1 MNSKWSQVDF
11 DTIVGGYEKAGINR
25 DVAIR
30 TYTTRL
36 LGSEPKLVLHGGG
49 NTSVKTVLT
58 DHDGSEVP
66 VLCVKGSGWDMG
78 KIEPAGLPALRL
90 APLKAM
96 VNYERLS
103 DDDMVMLQRRLLLN
117 PAAPNPSV
125 EAILHAILPFKHVD
139 HTHANAIVALTNQP
153 GGEEIIRETFP
164 EMIVV
169 PYVMPGFDLSK
180 ACLEAFSARPDAPGM
195 ILLKHGIF
203 TWSEDPREAYE
214 NMIAAIDRAEKRISR
229 GKPHPFGN
237 ASAVPSPAPSASIS
251 DIAPILRGAIAM
263 AGLREGRPRR
273 FILEHRVNDDILDF
287 CGAPNV
293 ADLVRRGNATPE
305 HVIHIKRYGVALP
318 RPEIGSL
325 DRWTK
330 DVREAVATYAAE
342 YKAYFERNNARVGGI
357 KKMLDPMPR
366 VFYVEG
372 VGIFAAGA
380 TQQSAR
386 ICADV
391 AEATIEVICGAE
403 GIDRFEAL
411 SEEDLFDIEYWSLEQ
426 TKLAKQTEKPL
437 TRQIAVVTGGA
448 GGLGLAIA
456 EQMKSQG
463 AELALIDI
471 DAERVAAEAKRLGGF
486 AVTCDLT
493 DPSATERAIAEIVR
507 HFGGIDILVSNAGAA
522 FQGTLTAV
530 DDPVFRAAFDLNFW
544 SHHYIARA
552 VVKVMQKQGTGGS
565 IVFNVSKQ
573 AVNPGPD
580 FGPYGTSK
588 AALLALMRQY
598 SLEHAGDG
606 ITVNAV
612 NPDRIRTGLM
622 TDDMVEER
630 ARARGVTPDVYMRG
644 NLLKREVTTDDVAEA
659 VLHLVQARASTGAVI
674 TVDGGNVAAMM
685 R

>member
-1 MNSKWSQVDF
+1 M
-11 DTIVGGYEKAGINR
+11 YERAGVNR

-49 NTSVKTVLT
+49 NTSVKTTLI
-58 DHDGSEVP
+58 DHDGSEVS

-78 KIEPAGLPALRL
+78 RIEPAGLPALHL
-90 APLKAM
+90 EPLKAM
-96 VNYERLS
+96 VNYETLS
-103 DDDMVMLQRRLLLN
+103 DDDMVMLQRRLLLD

-153 GGEEIIRETFP
+153 RGEEIIRELFP
-164 EMIVV
+164 EMIIV

-180 ACLEAFSARPDAPGM
+180 ACLQAFSARPDAPGM

-214 NMIAAIDRAEKRISR
+214 NMIAAIDRAEKRIAEGRSR
-229 GKPHPFGN
+229 PFGT
-237 ASAVPSPAPSASIS
+237 ASAARSAKTLASAEE
-251 DIAPILRGAIAM
+251 IAPLLRGAIALP
-263 AGLREGRPRR
+263 GRGEGRPRR
-273 FILEHRVNDDILDF
+273 FILEHRSNDDILDF
-287 CGAPNV
+287 CGAPNI
-293 ADLVRRGNATPE
+293 ADLVRCGNATPE

-318 RPEIGSL
+318 RPEA
-325 DRWTK
+325 DNFEAWTVGVK
-330 DVREAVATYAAE
+330 EAVAAYAAD
-342 YKAYFERNNARVGGI
+342 YTAYFERNNARVGGG

-372 VGIFAAGA
+372 VGLFAAGN
-380 TQQSAR
+380 TQKSAGV
-386 ICADV
+386 CADV
-391 AEATIEVICGAE
+391 AEATIEVIRGAE

-411 SEEDLFDIEYWSLEQ
+411 SEE
-426 TKLAKQTEKPL
+426 
-437 TRQIAVVTGGA
+437 
-448 GGLGLAIA
+448 
-456 EQMKSQG
+456 G

-471 DAERVAAEAKRLGGF
+471 DGERVAAEAKRLGGF
-486 AVTCDLT
+486 ALACDLT
-493 DPSATERAIAEIVR
+493 DPVAADNALAQIAAK
-507 HFGGIDILVSNAGAA
+507 FGGVDILVSNAGAA
-522 FQGTLTAV
+522 FQGALTSV
-530 DDPVFRAAFDLNFW
+530 DDDLFKAAFDLNFW

-552 VVKVMQKQGTGGS
+552 AIKVMQKQGTGGA

-588 AALLALMRQY
+588 AALMALMRQY
-598 SLEHAGDG
+598 SLEHAADG

-622 TDDMVEER
+622 TDEMVDER
-630 ARARGVTPDVYMRG
+630 ARARGVTPEVYMRG
-644 NLLKREVTTDDVAEA
+644 NLLKREVSGEDVAEA

>member
-1 MNSKWSQVDF
+1 MKSKWSEADF
-11 DTIVGGYEKAGINR
+11 ATIVGAYEKAGIGR

-49 NTSVKTVLT
+49 NTSVKTTLV
-58 DHDGSEVP
+58 DHDGSAVE

-78 KIEPAGLPALRL
+78 KIEPAGLPALHL
-90 APLKAM
+90 EPLKAM
-96 VNYERLS
+96 VRYESLS
-103 DDDMVMLQRRLLLN
+103 DDDMVMLQRRLLLD
-117 PAAPNPSV
+117 PASPNPSV

-153 GGEEIIRETFP
+153 RGEEIIRELFP
-164 EMIVV
+164 EMIIV

-180 ACLEAFSARPDAPGM
+180 ACLKAFSARPDAAGM

-203 TWSEDPREAYE
+203 TWSDDPREAYE
-214 NMIAAIDRAEKRISR
+214 NMIAAIDRAEKRIAEGR
-229 GKPHPFGN
+229 PRPFGT
-237 ASAVPSPAPSASIS
+237 ASAGQPGTNLASVS
-251 DIAPILRGAIAM
+251 DIAPILRGAIALP
-263 AGLREGRPRR
+263 GKGEGRPRR
-273 FILEHRVNDDILDF
+273 FVIEHRSNDDILDF

-305 HVIHIKRYGVALP
+305 HVIHIKRYGIALP
-318 RPEIGSL
+318 PPRADDIEG
-325 DRWTK
+325 WVATVK
-330 DVREAVATYAAE
+330 AAVASYAAD
-342 YKAYFERNNARVGGI
+342 YKAYFERNNARVGGG
-357 KKMLDPMPR
+357 KTMLDPMPR
-366 VFYVEG
+366 VFYVD
-372 VGIFAAGA
+372 GIGLFAAAA
-380 TQQSAR
+380 TQKSAR

-391 AEATIEVICGAE
+391 AEATIEVIRGAE

-426 TKLAKQTEKPL
+426 VKLSKQTEKPL
-437 TRQIAVVTGGA
+437 TRQVAAVTGGA

-456 EQMKSQG
+456 ALLKSQG
-463 AELALIDI
+463 AEVALIDI
-471 DAERVAAEAKRLGGF
+471 DGERVAAEAKRLGAF
-486 AVTCDLT
+486 AVACDLT
-493 DPSATERAIAEIVR
+493 DPSAAESALARIAAE
-507 HFGGIDILVSNAGAA
+507 FGGVDILVSNAGAA
-522 FQGTLTAV
+522 FQGALTAV
-530 DDPVFRAAFDLNFW
+530 DDALFKAAFDLNFW

-552 VVKVMQKQGTGGS
+552 AVKVMQRQGTGGS
-565 IVFNVSKQ
+565 LVFNVSKQ

-588 AALLALMRQY
+588 AALMALMRQY
-598 SLEHAGDG
+598 ALEHAGDG

-622 TDDMVEER
+622 TDEMVEER

-644 NLLKREVTTDDVAEA
+644 NLLKREVSSEDVAEA
-659 VLHLVQARASTGAVI
+659 VLHLVQARTSTGAVI

>member
-1 MNSKWSQVDF
+1 MKSNWSDADYAAV
-11 DTIVGGYEKAGINR
+11 VGAYEKAGINR
-25 DVAIR
+25 DIAIR

-49 NTSVKTVLT
+49 NTSVKTTLT
-58 DHDGSEVP
+58 DHDGTPVE

-78 KIEPAGLPALRL
+78 KIEPGGLPALHL
-90 APLKAM
+90 EPLKAM
-96 VNYERLS
+96 VNYETLS
-103 DDDMVMLQRRLLLN
+103 DDDMVMLQRRLLLD
-117 PAAPNPSV
+117 PSSPNPSV

-153 GGEEIIRETFP
+153 NGEVIIRELFP
-164 EMIVV
+164 EMIIV

-180 ACLEAFSARPDAPGM
+180 ACLKAFSERPDAPGM
-195 ILLKHGIF
+195 VLLKHGIF
-203 TWSEDPREAYE
+203 TWSEDPRTAYE
-214 NMIAAIDRAEKRISR
+214 NMIEAIDRAEKRIAR
-229 GKPHPFGN
+229 GDPYPFGR
-237 ASAVPSPAPSASIS
+237 ASTQSRRDGLATVAE
-251 DIAPILRGAIAM
+251 IAPILRGAIALP
-263 AGLREGRPRR
+263 GKDEGRPRR
-273 FILEHRVNDDILDF
+273 FIMEHRANDDILDF

-305 HVIHIKRYGVALP
+305 HVIHIKRFGIALP
-318 RPEIGSL
+318 APRADDLE
-325 DRWTK
+325 RWGRTVK
-330 DVREAVATYAAE
+330 DAVTTYVAD
-342 YKAYFERNNARVGGI
+342 YKAYFERNNARVGSG
-357 KKMLDPMPR
+357 KTMLDPMPR

-372 VGIFAAGA
+372 IGLFAAGP
-380 TQQSAR
+380 TQKSAR
-386 ICADV
+386 IGADV
-391 AEATIEVICGAE
+391 AEATIEVIRGAE

-426 TKLAKQTEKPL
+426 AKLAKQTEKPL
-437 TRQIAVVTGGA
+437 NRQVAVITGGA

-456 EQMKSQG
+456 RQLRSQG
-463 AELALIDI
+463 AEIALIDI
-471 DAERVAAEAKRLGGF
+471 DAERVSAEAKRLGGK

-493 DPSATERAIAEIVR
+493 DPLAADKAIAEITATY
-507 HFGGIDILVSNAGAA
+507 GGVDILVSNAGAA
-522 FQGTLTAV
+522 FQGALAAV
-530 DDPVFRAAFDLNFW
+530 DDALFKSAFDLNFW

-552 VVKVMQKQGTGGS
+552 VVKVMKRQGTGGS

-588 AALLALMRQY
+588 AALMALMRQY
-598 SLEHAGDG
+598 ALEHAADG

-622 TDDMVEER
+622 TDEMVEER
-630 ARARGVTPDVYMRG
+630 ARARGVAPKIYMRG
-644 NLLKREVTTDDVAEA
+644 NLLRREVLADDVAEA
-659 VLHLVQARASTGAVI
+659 FLHLVTARTSTGAVI